1 MSGEPTP
8 PEDPRK
14 AGITSAIGTLRT
26 MSVRAATFS
35 VVLAAILASCA
46 STDTDAGTDQ
56 LDPPTSPLP
65 SSEQSQLYAVALHH
79 LILVDNPF
87 ATAPTPIGSVYIIDG
102 PASRSAHMFTV
113 ADGPPFDT
121 ELKNEITAQSAD
133 LPPVEFTADP
143 QQYADPARQGLT
155 GVAHD
160 GVIVGLSP
168 TWPQDDGTVH
178 ISAGLWCGIDCGL
191 GLTYVLDQVDGQ
203 WTVTGTTGPV
213 SIS

>member
-1 MSGEPTP
+1 MS
-8 PEDPRK
+8 
-14 AGITSAIGTLRT
+14 L
-26 MSVRAATFS
+26 RAATFS
-35 VVLAAILASCA
+35 LALAALLAGCA
-46 STDTDAGTDQ
+46 STNTDAGTDQ
-56 LDPPTSPLP
+56 LDPPTSAPP
-65 SSEQSQLYAVALHH
+65 PSEQSQLYAAALHH
-79 LILVDNPF
+79 LILIDNLF
-87 ATAPTPIGSVYIIDG
+87 ATAPTPIGSVYIVDG

-121 ELKNEITAQSAD
+121 DLKNEITAQSAD
-133 LPPVEFTADP
+133 LPPVEFTTDP

-178 ISAGLWCGIDCGL
+178 IGAGLWCGIDCGL
-191 GLTYVLDQVDGQ
+191 GLTYGLDQIDGQ
-203 WTVTGTTGPV
+203 WTVTGTTGPI